1 MLNLV
6 ATSLSALT
14 GASRRAGWAL
24 LALVAALTAAA
35 GWYAARNLKV
45 NTDTSAMIDETLD
58 FQQRAVA
65 LREAFPQIKTDIAVV
80 IRAPTVDEADA
91 FAGALAARTAANGDA
106 FEGTFAAAAEP
117 FFRTNGLLYLDT
129 DELETRLTQLSKA
142 SGLIETLVKAPT
154 AGQLFAALAENDAL
168 AERSDLGR
176 DTLQAIYAELAG
188 VIEASNRG
196 ETRPFSWMG
205 AISGDAP
212 GDAMA
217 MRTVQVT
224 PKLDFTRLQPAK
236 SALEALRAEI
246 ETLKAGN
253 PRAEAYL
260 TGDPALRADE
270 LSSVANGIEL
280 SFLISFLS
288 VGALLLFCY
297 RSVRLALITLAA
309 LVASIVLTAAFA
321 AAAIGQLNLVSIAF
335 TVLMVGLGID
345 YAVHLILHVQ
355 EHRAEGLTDAEAL
368 AAATRDVG
376 GGLVLA
382 CVTTALGFFAF
393 VPTAFQGIAQ
403 LGLIAGA
410 GVFIALIVSLTVIP
424 AALGVGGVKASAPV
438 RKRQGA
444 DPFALAKTGAAAATV
459 ILGALALFLLPQARF
474 DADPMSL
481 RDPKAPSVAGFNF
494 LFDDPET
501 TPYRVTRLVA
511 TEAEAAATA
520 ATARRLDTVRSTRS
534 LLNFVPVE
542 QDEKLDIISY
552 SAGALAFALDAR
564 EDTAAAPP
572 FATGAEALK
581 ARLESAYDGASP
593 AGRLAIALGTAL
605 ANPEGYSAIEQNIF
619 AYWPQLVSRLRDQLG
634 AGYVDIDQLPDNL
647 KRRYLSAA
655 GQWRVDILPARDPR
669 DPKALAAFVKSVEAE
684 FPDIAG
690 GAAQSLKAGET
701 IARAMIEASLIALGV
716 ITLFLFAL
724 LRRIDDVL
732 LILFPLGL
740 AAVLTIA
747 AGVVFNIPFN
757 YANVIVLPLLLGIG
771 VDSGIHLVLRA
782 RQNNG
787 AESAATR
794 RAIFYAALT
803 TIASFGSLTLSN
815 HRGTASM
822 GELLSIAIGF
832 TLLCML
838 VVLPV
843 AMRLSRRMT

>member
-1 MLNLV
+1 MLNSI

-14 GASRRAGWAL
+14 GASRRAGWFVL
-24 LALVAALTAAA
+24 VLVAALTAAA
-35 GWYAARNLKV
+35 GWYAAGNLKV

-58 FQQRAVA
+58 FQVRAGA
-65 LREAFPQIKTDIAVV
+65 LREAFPEIKTDIAVV

-91 FAGALAARTAANGDA
+91 FAGALVARAAENREA
-106 FEGTFAAAAEP
+106 FDGAFAAAADP

-129 DELETRLTQLSKA
+129 DDLETRLTQLSKA

-154 AGQLFAALAENDAL
+154 AGQLVATLAENDAL

-176 DTLQAIYAELAG
+176 DTLQSIYAELAG

-205 AISGDAP
+205 AISGDNP
-212 GDAMA
+212 DDAMA

-236 SALEALRAEI
+236 PALEALRADI
-246 ETLKAGN
+246 ETLKSGN
-253 PRAEAYL
+253 PRTEAYL

-270 LSSVANGIEL
+270 LSSVANGIEI

-288 VGALLLFCY
+288 VGALLLFCF
-297 RSVRLALITLAA
+297 RSVSLALVTLAA
-309 LVASIVLTAAFA
+309 LVVSIVLTAAFA
-321 AAAIGQLNLVSIAF
+321 AAVIGQLNLVSIAF

-355 EHRAEGLTDAEAL
+355 ERRAEGLTDAEAM

-376 GGLVLA
+376 GGLALA
-382 CVTTALGFFAF
+382 CVTTAFGFLAF
-393 VPTAFQGIAQ
+393 VPTDFQGIAQ

-410 GVFIALIVSLTVIP
+410 GVFIALIISLTFIP
-424 AALGVGGVKASAPV
+424 AALGVAGVKASAPA
-438 RKRQGA
+438 RKRPGR
-444 DPFALAKTGAAAATV
+444 DPFAYARTGIAVATVALGAA
-459 ILGALALFLLPQARF
+459 ALFLLPQARF

-481 RDPKAPSVAGFNF
+481 RDPKAPSVVGFNF
-494 LFDDPET
+494 LFDDPDT

-511 TEAEAAATA
+511 SEADAAATA
-520 ATARRLDTVRSTRS
+520 EKARTLEAVRSTRS
-534 LLNFVPVE
+534 LLNFIPEE

-552 SAGALAFALDAR
+552 SAGALAFALDAP
-564 EDTAAAPP
+564 EDISSAPP
-572 FATGAEALK
+572 FETGAQALK
-581 ARLESAYDGASP
+581 TRLESAYDATSP
-593 AGRLAIALGTAL
+593 AGRLAVALGAAL
-605 ANPEGYSAIEQNIF
+605 DNPANFGAIEQNIF
-619 AYWPQLVSRLRDQLG
+619 AYWPQLLSRLRDQLG
-634 AGYVDIDQLPDNL
+634 ADYVDIDSLPANL
-647 KRRYLSAA
+647 KRRYLSSE
-655 GQWRVDILPARDPR
+655 GLWRVDILPAKDPR
-669 DPKALAAFVKSVEAE
+669 DPKALSAFVKSVETE

-690 GAAQSLKAGET
+690 GAVQSLKAGQT

-716 ITLFLFAL
+716 ITLFLIVL

-732 LILFPLGL
+732 LILFPLAL

-747 AGVVFNIPFN
+747 AGVVFDIPFN

-782 RQNNG
+782 RQSG
-787 AESAATR
+787 GEDSRATR
-794 RAIFYAALT
+794 RAVFYAALT
-803 TIASFGSLTLSN
+803 TIASFGSLMLSS

-822 GELLSIAIGF
+822 GELLTIAIGF

-843 AMRLSRRMT
+843 AMRLFRRKA